1 MAAAITTTA
10 TTLEGQF
17 IEVAQAIE
25 VKERAYNLA
34 NPTLAQAQ
42 SVSLSLDPEN
52 ASISVS
58 ATMAATVGGTGGQVS
73 MSPTAYLP

>member
-58 ATMAATVGGTGGQVS
+58 ATMAATVGGTGGAVS
-73 MSPTAYLP
+73 MAPTAYLP